1 MRSRLLY
8 IVLLFFFIQSA
19 VYSEDWDNFTDLDK
33 AWETQ
38 KPVAN
43 QDYEKVINALQ
54 EKKDKKEKKK
64 RKKLFKK
71 ISGGGTSLHKELN
84 PDSEIQEID
93 TFVKKE
99 DLLLNVPVDFIL
111 NDKVLERGYYKILSE
126 RDENKNIIIKFYQSQ
141 YFKGSII
148 ATETQDDYEQEK
160 IDFVEI
166 QPFNESFLK
175 LIFGSL
181 DYNAFAYIQYL
192 EN

>member
-1 MRSRLLY
+1 MRSRLLF
-8 IVLLFFFIQSA
+8 ILLLMFVFSPA
-19 VYSEDWDNFTDLDK
+19 VFSEDWDNFTDLDK
-33 AWETQ
+33 AWETS
-38 KPVAN
+38 KPVPN
-43 QDYEKVINALQ
+43 QDYEKVINALE
-54 EKKDKKEKKK
+54 EKKTLKEKKK
-64 RKKLFKK
+64 RKKIFKK
-71 ISGGGTSLHKELN
+71 VSGGGTSLHKELN
-84 PDSEIQEID
+84 PDVEIQEID
-93 TFVKKE
+93 NFVKKE
-99 DLLLNVPVDFIL
+99 ELLLNVPVDFIL

-181 DYNAFAYIQYL
+181 DYNAYAYVQFL